1 MTAPTEEAPSPGPAA
16 STTPPSAADRAF
28 IEFLDLDA
36 PRPSRTPRRS
46 RWWRF
51 GFPAL
56 LVLLFAAVPVLIY
69 AGIHVVLQSTHG
81 RLIAANTDPSQPGW
95 EVAVEPTPTGVLAT
109 VNDDGSLSS
118 VAVLALTS
126 ESAG

>member
-56 LVLLFAAVPVLIY
+56 LRLLFTAGPGLGGRSPPPPLLAPSSPAIRVLISP
-69 AGIHVVLQSTHG
+69 GTRRLLQRNLG
-81 RLIAANTDPSQPGW
+81 RLIAANTDP
-95 EVAVEPTPTGVLAT
+95 
-109 VNDDGSLSS
+109 
-118 VAVLALTS
+118 
-126 ESAG
+126 